1 MQSCLYKV
9 KYNKRGGVANEM
21 KQHKVKKNSIER
33 EIERVRE
40 VDIPDSDCKASQTRL
55 AYFNLLTMR

>member
-1 MQSCLYKV
+1 
-9 KYNKRGGVANEM
+9 M
-21 KQHKVKKNSIER
+21 KQHKVEKNSIER

-40 VDIPDSDCKASQTRL
+40 VDSDCKPSQTRL

>member
-1 MQSCLYKV
+1 M

-21 KQHKVKKNSIER
+21 KQHKREKNSRER
-33 EIERVRE
+33 EKERQGAL
-40 VDIPDSDCKASQTRL
+40 PDSDCKPSQTRL